1 MAIRVP
7 AGCALLCVFLLSGC
21 EKPIVARS
29 QVARS
34 PNGRIALAIGL
45 ARDGSPLFRVRRD
58 GRDMIM
64 PSTLA
69 LAMTARGT
77 AVRFDDLT
85 ITAIDHGRRDEHY
98 AMPGR
103 AGPVQSRFTTM
114 TVHVQSRNAPVRRFD
129 LEARVSDQGA
139 AVRIVVP
146 QQPGVDQVAITADR
160 TQFRF
165 PQDRACLAVRHYEM
179 KNSHEG
185 DYTPVKAS
193 ALAPNGLYDIP
204 LVCRTGHGGE
214 TLALTESGIENFAAA
229 YLAGTEDRRGVR
241 LRLTPNPAHP
251 KAPPVMIPHGA
262 VVTPWRVVML
272 ADRPEDLIASTLVD
286 DLAGPSRVADAGW
299 VRPGKAAWDWWSGS
313 LAPSVPNAGHNDAT
327 YKVFIDFAGR
337 FGLPYMMIDKGWAWR
352 PPGESVNK
360 PNADITRN
368 AVGVHIP
375 ELVRYARA
383 RHVKLWLWTNWVTL
397 DKQMAQALPLYERLG
412 IAGIKVDF
420 IYRQDQEIVG
430 FYHRL
435 LAEAAKHHLMV
446 DLHAAMVP
454 RGLAR
459 TYPNFLTQEGV
470 MGLEYNRWSTK
481 VTSGYNVRAAY
492 TRAIVGPMDY
502 TPGGFRN
509 VAPAQFRERSIGPMV
524 MTTRAQQLALFVV
537 YPSPFMMLADASS
550 AYEDAA
556 HRPVPG
562 ADFLK
567 LVPAAWDETRAL
579 GGTFGRSIIVARRK
593 GRDWFVGV
601 LNDAQARRLAVPLA
615 FLGKGRW
622 RVDSCS
628 DGAGYT
634 AIDRREGVV
643 RAGAG
648 NLILDAHANGGAA
661 LRFRPAQ

>member
-1 MAIRVP
+1 MAIRLW
-7 AGCALLCVFLLSGC
+7 AGCALLTAVSLAGC
-21 EKPIVARS
+21 TKPPIVSSRI
-29 QVARS
+29 VLS
-34 PNGRIALAIGL
+34 PNARISLEIGL
-45 ARDGSPLFRVRRD
+45 AHDGSPLFRVRRD
-58 GRDMIM
+58 GRDVIA

-69 LAMTARGT
+69 LDMTERGT
-77 AVRFDDLT
+77 AVRFDHLV
-85 ITAIDHGRRDEHY
+85 ITAVDHGKRDERY

-103 AGPVQSRFTTM
+103 ATPVVSHFMTM
-114 TVHVQSRNAPVRRFD
+114 TMHVQSRQAPVRRFN

-146 QQPGVDQVAITADR
+146 RQAGIDQIAVAADR
-160 TQFRF
+160 TQFVF

-185 DYTPVKAS
+185 GYTPIKAS
-193 ALAPNGLYDIP
+193 ALAHSGLYDLP
-204 LVCRTGHGGE
+204 LVCRTGRGGE
-214 TLALTESGIENFAAA
+214 TLALTESGLENFAAA
-229 YLAGTEDRRGVR
+229 YFAGNGDKNGVR
-241 LRLTPNPAHP
+241 LRLTPNPAKP
-251 KAPPVMIPHGA
+251 KAPPVTIAHVA

-272 ADRPEDLIASTLVD
+272 ADGPEDLIASTLVD
-286 DLAGPSRVADAGW
+286 DLASPSRVADADW

-313 LAPSVPNAGHNDAT
+313 LAPSVPHAGHNDAT
-327 YKVFIDFAGR
+327 YKVYIDFAGR

-352 PPGESVNK
+352 PPGESVDL
-360 PNADITRN
+360 PNANITRN

-383 RHVKLWLWTNWVTL
+383 RHVKVWLWVNWLTL

-420 IYRQDQEIVG
+420 IYRQDQEIVA

-435 LAEAAKHHLMV
+435 LSEAAKHHLMV

-481 VTSGYNVRAAY
+481 VTSGYNVRTAY

-509 VAPAQFRERSIGPMV
+509 VPPAQFQERSIGPMV

-537 YPSPFMMLADASS
+537 YPSPFMMLADAPS

-579 GGTFGRSIIVARRK
+579 GGTFGNSIIVARRK
-593 GRDWFVGV
+593 GSDWFVGV
-601 LNDAQARRLAVPLA
+601 LTDEHPRHLAIPLS

-622 RVDSCS
+622 HVDSWT
-628 DGAGYT
+628 DGTVYT
-634 AIDRREGVV
+634 SIDRREGAV
-643 RAGAG
+643 RSRSGS
-648 NLILDAHANGGAA
+648 LILDAHANGGAA
-661 LRFRPAQ
+661 LRFRPVR